1 MDNNENH
8 NEENQSN
15 AQNGPYY
22 DRMQEI
28 AAKNPFQE
36 KDHDFRR
43 GVLTGVSV
51 CFILLAVLFAIWTFT
66 GGTLS
71 SQTVTDKKGDIDY
84 SAIESKLNLLEDYI
98 DSFYLEN
105 TDSVKFQEGI
115 YKGLIS
121 SLNDPYSTYYTAE
134 EYAQLMESTSG
145 EYCGIGAYVNQ
156 DQKTGI
162 ITIVKPFEE
171 GPAAKAGI
179 LPGDVLYTV
188 EGEQVTGEDLTEVV
202 NHMKGEKG
210 TVVHLEILRGDST
223 EPIAVEVTRD
233 NVEVPTITYKM
244 MEDKIGYIQVT
255 EFDQVTAD
263 QFKAALKDLNKQGMK
278 GLVIDLRN
286 NPGGLLNIVV
296 DMLDDMV
303 GQGMLVYTKDKN
315 GKGDEYK
322 ATSKDEFNKPLAVLI
337 NGYSASAS
345 EVFAGCIQDYGI
357 GSLVGT
363 TSFGKGIVQNI
374 YKLVDGSAIKLT
386 VSKYYTP
393 KGRNIHG
400 TGIEPDVKVELNEDA
415 KEQLSVKDSQDNQLQ
430 KAVEVVKEKLK

>member
-1 MDNNENH
+1 MDNNEIH
-8 NEENQSN
+8 NDENQNKVQN
-15 AQNGPYY
+15 APYY

-28 AAKNPFQE
+28 KEQNPFQV

-51 CFILLAVLFAIWTFT
+51 CCILVAVLFAIWTLV
-66 GGTLS
+66 GGVFS
-71 SQTVTDKKGDIDY
+71 PQTVTNKDGDLNY
-84 SAIESKLNLLEDYI
+84 RAIESKLNLLEDYI
-98 DSFYLEN
+98 DNFYLEN
-105 TDSVKFQEGI
+105 TDSVQFQEGI
-115 YKGLIS
+115 YKGLIN
-121 SLNDPYSTYYTAE
+121 SLEDPYSTYYTAE
-134 EYAQLMESTSG
+134 EYAELMESTSG

-162 ITIVKPFEE
+162 ITIVKPFEG

-210 TVVHLEILRGDST
+210 TVVHLEILRGDSS
-223 EPIAVEVTRD
+223 EPISVEVTRD
-233 NVEVPTITYKM
+233 TVEVPTITYKM

-263 QFKAALKDLNKQGMK
+263 QFKKALKELNQQGME

-303 GQGMLVYTKDKN
+303 GQGMLVYTKDKY
-315 GKGDEYK
+315 GKGEEYK
-322 ATSKDEFNKPLAVLI
+322 ATSKDEFTKPLAVLI

-357 GSLVGT
+357 GTLVGT

-374 YKLVDGSAIKLT
+374 YKLADGSAIKLT

-400 TGIEPDVKVELNEDA
+400 TGITPDVEVELNEEA
-415 KEQLSVKDSQDNQLQ
+415 KDKLTVDENKDNQLK